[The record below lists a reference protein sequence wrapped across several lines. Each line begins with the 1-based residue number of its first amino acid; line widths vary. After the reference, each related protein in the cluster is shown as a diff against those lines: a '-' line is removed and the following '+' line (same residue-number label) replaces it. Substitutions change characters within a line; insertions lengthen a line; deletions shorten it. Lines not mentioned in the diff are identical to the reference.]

1 MHAWFVHLVHF
12 VHIVHFVHPSH
23 PALFVLA
30 PIRSPFQTGPMMK
43 LTVNGKAE
51 EFDDLN
57 TTADL
62 LTALGIARERV
73 AVMVNEDV
81 VRRAD
86 LETHPLKDGDTVEVI
101 TMVGGG

>member
-1 MHAWFVHLVHF
+1 
-12 VHIVHFVHPSH
+12 
-23 PALFVLA
+23 
-30 PIRSPFQTGPMMK
+30 MMK

>member
-1 MHAWFVHLVHF
+1 MHPTAR
-12 VHIVHFVHPSH
+12 P
-23 PALFVLA
+23 PKLA
-30 PIRSPFQTGPMMK
+30 PIMK

-51 EFDDLN
+51 EFADLR

-62 LTALGIARERV
+62 LAALGIARERV

>member
-1 MHAWFVHLVHF
+1 
-12 VHIVHFVHPSH
+12 
-23 PALFVLA
+23 
-30 PIRSPFQTGPMMK
+30 MK

-51 EFDDLN
+51 EFADLR

-86 LETHPLKDGDTVEVI
+86 LKPI
-101 TMVGGG
+101 R

>member
-1 MHAWFVHLVHF
+1 MR
-12 VHIVHFVHPSH
+12 
-23 PALFVLA
+23 FVLA
-30 PIRSPFQTGPMMK
+30 PHLRPPQTDAIMK

-51 EFDDLN
+51 EFDSLH